1 MNLIKLC
8 CIFATK
14 NMIVKNLT
22 KYAFLGTFIL
32 IFTIG
37 CSVLKGDQKEGE
49 VKKRKK
55 TPEASMKERILA
67 RDNSGIFNSAK
78 SGIGGTTYEF
88 ATSNVLWRASL
99 QSLQDIPIAS
109 ANYSGGVLI
118 SDWIDSNASGTSYKI
133 QVNFKSN
140 ELATT
145 SLEIKTFLKKCSANY
160 TSCKLSNG
168 SAETNAEIKNKIL
181 NIARVLKIED
191 DKKKKN
197 KK

>member
-14 NMIVKNLT
+14 NMIIKNLT

-37 CSVLKGDQKEGE
+37 CSVLKGDKKEGE

-55 TPEASMKERILA
+55 TLESNMKERILA
-67 RDNSGIFNSAK
+67 RDDGGIFNSAK

-99 QSLQDIPIAS
+99 QSLQDLPIAS
-109 ANYSGGVLI
+109 ANYSGGLLI
-118 SDWIDSNASGTSYKI
+118 SDWIDSNAEGTSYKI

-160 TSCKLSNG
+160 TSCRLSNG

>member
-14 NMIVKNLT
+14 NMIIKNLT

-37 CSVLKGDQKEGE
+37 CSVLKGDQKE

-55 TPEASMKERILA
+55 TAEANMKERMLA
-67 RDNSGIFNSAK
+67 RGDGGILNSAK
-78 SGIGGTTYEF
+78 SSLGGTTYEF

-99 QSLQDIPIAS
+99 QSLQDLPIAS
-109 ANYSGGVLI
+109 ANYSGGILI
-118 SDWIDSNASGTSYKI
+118 SDWVDADGTRTSYKI

-168 SAETNAEIKNKIL
+168 SAKTNAEIKNKIL
-181 NIARVLKIED
+181 NIARSLKIED

>member
-99 QSLQDIPIAS
+99 QSLQDVPIAS
-109 ANYSGGVLI
+109 ANYSGGILI
-118 SDWIDSNASGTSYKI
+118 SDWIDSSETGTSYKI

-140 ELATT
+140 ELAAT
-145 SLEIKTFLKKCSANY
+145 SLDIKTFLKKCSANY

-168 SAETNAEIKNKIL
+168 SPKTNTEIKSKIL
-181 NIARVLKIED
+181 NIARSLKIAD
-191 DKKKKN
+191 DRKN